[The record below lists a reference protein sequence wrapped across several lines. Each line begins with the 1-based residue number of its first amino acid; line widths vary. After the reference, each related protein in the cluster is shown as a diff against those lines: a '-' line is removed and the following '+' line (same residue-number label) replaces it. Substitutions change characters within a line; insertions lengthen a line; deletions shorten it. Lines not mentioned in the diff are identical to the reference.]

1 MAWLLQQ
8 MLFYLTF
15 DFVDTIRFDFQTVW
29 VKKNHIWV
37 HSVGQG
43 LRQMENHQHGAIST
57 DI

>member
-1 MAWLLQQ
+1 MDKIASENG
-8 MLFYLTF
+8 MVASANAFYLT
-15 DFVDTIRFDFQTVW
+15 FDFQTVW